1 MPRSLFPHS
10 LGDVLHALDG
20 PFGLV
25 VGDLP
30 DGSIW
35 VLKRG
40 RKEPGFSL
48 THYADAQRSR
58 EIAQESIADRRAAV
72 NRFSEVIVLGERL

>member
-1 MPRSLFPHS
+1 MPRALFPHS
-10 LGDVLHALDG
+10 LGDVVHAADG

-30 DGSIW
+30 DGTIW

-40 RKEPGFSL
+40 RREPGYTL
-48 THYADAQRSR
+48 THFADAKRSR
-58 EIAQESIADRRAAV
+58 ELTVERIAERRAAI
-72 NRFSEVIVLGERL
+72 NRFAEVIHLGESL

>member
-1 MPRSLFPHS
+1 MPRALFPHS
-10 LGDVLHALDG
+10 MGDVTHAADG

-40 RKEPGFSL
+40 RREPGYTL
-48 THYADAQRSR
+48 THYADSARSR
-58 EIAQESIADRRAAV
+58 ELAVERVAERREAI
-72 NRFSEVIVLGERL
+72 NRFAALILLGESL

>member
-1 MPRSLFPHS
+1 MPRTFFPHS
-10 LGDVLHALDG
+10 LGDVVHAIDG
-20 PFGLV
+20 AFGLV

-40 RKEPGFSL
+40 RKEPGYTL

-58 EIAQESIADRRAAV
+58 VLSSEGVAARAAAI
-72 NRFSEVIVLGERL
+72 NRFAEVIGLGESL